1 MWFENLPIDKK
12 MQVEKLMLKREKMTQ
27 FACEMRSNKNARK
40 FARRAIERFTEKIE
54 RVKSEYL
61 QSDGVKNDRVYKY
74 MRKGAN
80 SARN

>member
-27 FACEMRSNKNARK
+27 FAREMRSNKNAQK
-40 FARRAIERFTEKIE
+40 FARRAIERFNEKIE

-61 QSDGVKNDRVYKY
+61 QSDGVKNDRVKIY
-74 MRKGAN
+74 A
-80 SARN
+80 